1 MKKEILFL
9 LLLIPTLI
17 FGQNKA
23 AETIELTNISFT
35 APFNLT
41 DSLTHS
47 LKIKDADNKIVLSEG
62 VASSADKEITIHES
76 GLYSIFIDGKL
87 VRTVRVLPGWIS
99 ILPPLLAIF
108 LSLIFRE
115 VLISLFAGIYL
126 GAIFLYDYHLFA
138 AFMRVVDT
146 ILINVLVN
154 RDHVII
160 IIFTLLIGGVVGII
174 SANGGTMGLADKI
187 VKWAKTPRSGMIV
200 SWLMGVIIFF
210 DDYSNSLI
218 VGNMMRPI
226 TDKLRI
232 SREKLAYIVDST
244 AAPVAS
250 LVVISTWIGYELGL
264 IGDGLKIVGVN
275 LTAYDV
281 FLQSLLYRFYPIAAL
296 VFVFL
301 NAYTER
307 DFGPMLKAEKRARKE
322 GVKNEAFD
330 VGNNIIGIETFEHD
344 KPRWYNAIVPILVIL
359 LGTMI
364 GLYISGKNALQ
375 SEGIKLYDLQD
386 VISNSNSYYALL
398 WGSFAA
404 VVTAL
409 IMTVV
414 QKLRKLSDTMN
425 AFMKGMQSLLVAV
438 VILVFAWGISTITAE
453 LHTADYLISVI
464 VGNIDIRFL
473 SSLVFIVCAI
483 TSFSTG
489 TSWGTMAIVMPI
501 VIPLTYK
508 MGGIAG
514 LTPEMINVTLYSV
527 VGSVLAGSVFGDHC
541 SPIADT
547 TILSSLASG
556 CNHIEHVRTQLPYAI
571 FVGILSVLFGT
582 LLTSFGVSAWF
593 SYLIIISAMFAVL
606 YLKGEKVLKTLDKS

>member
-1 MKKEILFL
+1 MKKQLIFLFVLFFPIILFAQSNVKESL
-9 LLLIPTLI
+9 
-17 FGQNKA
+17 
-23 AETIELTNISFT
+23 ELTNISFKVS
-35 APFNLT
+35 FLQ
-41 DSLTHS
+41 
-47 LKIKDADNKIVLSEG
+47 DNNHENVIVKNSEGKIVKQISNPSDNLEL
-62 VASSADKEITIHES
+62 TIEES
-76 GLYSIFIDGKL
+76 GKYQVFVDGKL
-87 VRTVRVLPGWIS
+87 ISRVHVLPGWIS

-126 GAIFLYDYHLFA
+126 GAIFLYDYHIFG

-146 ILINVLVN
+146 ILINVLVD
-154 RDHVII
+154 RDHILI

-174 SANGGTMGLADKI
+174 SANGGTIGLANKI

-226 TDKLRI
+226 TDKLKV

-264 IGDGLKIVGVN
+264 IGDGLKIVGAN

-281 FLQSLLYRFYPIAAL
+281 FIQSLIYRFYPIAAL

-301 NAYTER
+301 NAYTKR
-307 DFGPMLKAEKRARKE
+307 DFGPMLKAEKKARKE
-322 GVKNEAFD
+322 GVKNETFD
-330 VGNNIIGIETFEHD
+330 SQSEIIGIDLYEHD
-344 KPRWYNAIVPILVIL
+344 KPRWYNAIIPILVIL
-359 LGTMI
+359 FGTMI
-364 GLYISGKNALQ
+364 GLIVTGKNALQ
-375 SEGIKLYDLQD
+375 SQGITNYGLQD
-386 VISNSNSYYALL
+386 IISNSNSYYALL
-398 WGSFAA
+398 WGSFIS

-409 IMTVV
+409 VMTVV
-414 QKLRKLSDTMN
+414 QRLRKLSDTMN

-438 VILVFAWGISTITAE
+438 VILVFAWGISNITAE

-508 MGGIAG
+508 MGGMEG
-514 LTPEMINVTLYSV
+514 LTPEMVNITLYSV

-556 CNHIEHVRTQLPYAI
+556 CNHIEHVRTQLPYAT
-571 FVGILSVLFGT
+571 FVGFVSIVFGT
-582 LLTSFGVSAWF
+582 LLTSYGVSAWIG
-593 SYLIIISAMFAVL
+593 YLLILASMFGVL
-606 YLKGEKVLKTLDKS
+606 FVWGKKV